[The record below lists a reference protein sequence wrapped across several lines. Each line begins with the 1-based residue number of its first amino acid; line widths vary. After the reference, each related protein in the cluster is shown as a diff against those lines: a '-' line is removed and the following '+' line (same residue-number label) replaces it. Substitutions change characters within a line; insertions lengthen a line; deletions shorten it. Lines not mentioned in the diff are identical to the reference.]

1 MQDEARFI
9 EFMERPSGSEGA
21 LGRVRASLLR
31 FFELSLLVVVGTA
44 LTIFA
49 SLARLL
55 GLDLG
60 NSASSREDEEEIG
73 RAQGGGTSED
83 S

>member
-1 MQDEARFI
+1 MNRARFI
-9 EFMERPSGSEGA
+9 GPMERPKGSKGA
-21 LGRVRASLLR
+21 LGGMRDILLR

-55 GLDLG
+55 GLDLNG
-60 NSASSREDEEEIG
+60 SASAREDEEEIG
-73 RAQGGGTSED
+73 RVQGGGTSDD